1 MEIKKHGKKYQN
13 KDGKESFVCEKCGC
27 EFTAKEDDYYKDG
40 NCSITT
46 NSLSNYLAYSSC
58 SYICSCPECHKIVKK
73 TVSSNDVPLT
83 YCGTSST
90 ITTNTVTPV
99 TNDTKI
105 TCNDSAG
112 ETVTTMAK
120 A

>member
-13 KDGKESFVCEKCGC
+13 KDGKETFVCEKCGC
-27 EFTAKEDDYYKDG
+27 EFTAKEDEYYKDG

-46 NSLSNYLAYSSC
+46 SSLIDNLTYSSC

-73 TVSSNDVPLT
+73 IISSHDIPLA
-83 YCGTSST
+83 YYERFA
-90 ITTNTVTPV
+90 TNTVTPV
-99 TNDTKI
+99 TNTTKI
-105 TCNDSAG
+105 TCNDSAVK
-112 ETVTTMAK
+112 TVTATAK